1 MKTPHG
7 QWKTA
12 IDIRSADLTSDW
24 WPFVENINDILD
36 RLKELEGDIEIV
48 DNKVSEAV
56 GLAKGLYKLLYK
68 LGLLDKE
75 FKVIWPAAQRL
86 RQVLD
91 EPEEEEE
98 EEEEENATEKR
109 NESRNGRDGKSSA
122 SRGNVST
129 RPAK

>member
-7 QWKTA
+7 QWKTS
-12 IDIRSADLTSDW
+12 IDIRNAGLTSDW
-24 WPFVENINDILD
+24 WPFVENINDILE

-48 DNKVSEAV
+48 DNKISEAV

-86 RQVLD
+86 REVLE

-98 EEEEENATEKR
+98 NETER
-109 NESRNGRDGKSSA
+109 NESGNDRNRKNGASS
-122 SRGNVST
+122 GNVRT
-129 RPAK
+129 RPTK

>member
-7 QWKTA
+7 QWKTT
-12 IDIRSADLTSDW
+12 IDINAELTSDW

-56 GLAKGLYKLLYK
+56 GLGKGLYKLLYK

-86 RQVLD
+86 RQVLE
-91 EPEEEEE
+91 EPEEE

-109 NESRNGRDGKSSA
+109 NESGNESGNGKSSA

-129 RPAK
+129 RPTK

>member
-7 QWKTA
+7 QWKTS
-12 IDIRSADLTSDW
+12 IDIRNAELTSDW
-24 WPFVENINDILD
+24 WPFVENINDILE

-56 GLAKGLYKLLYK
+56 GLGKGLYKLLYK

-86 RQVLD
+86 RQVLE

-98 EEEEENATEKR
+98 ENEE
-109 NESRNGRDGKSSA
+109 RNGNDGNGKNGISS
-122 SRGNVST
+122 GNVRT
-129 RPAK
+129 RPTK

>member
-7 QWKTA
+7 QWKTS
-12 IDIRSADLTSDW
+12 IDIRNAELTSDW
-24 WPFVENINDILD
+24 WPFVENINDILE

-86 RQVLD
+86 REVLD
-91 EPEEEEE
+91 EPEEEE
-98 EEEEENATEKR
+98 NADER
-109 NESRNGRDGKSSA
+109 NESRTKGNGKS
-122 SRGNVST
+122 GST
-129 RPAK
+129 

>member
-7 QWKTA
+7 QWKTS
-12 IDIRSADLTSDW
+12 IDIRNAELTSDW
-24 WPFVENINDILD
+24 WPFVENINDILE

-56 GLAKGLYKLLYK
+56 GLGKGLYKLLYK

-86 RQVLD
+86 REVLE
-91 EPEEEEE
+91 EPEEEE
-98 EEEEENATEKR
+98 NAER
-109 NESRNGRDGKSSA
+109 NETGKGNRNGKDGASS
-122 SRGNVST
+122 GNV
-129 RPAK
+129 